1 MNVADVLIK
10 QSRNQSE
17 LRIYTKKTS
26 LIILIFINIQKLNR
40 LKRDLNA
47 SKKNLDSEQEA
58 YTNNT
63 SVIHNE

>member
-10 QSRNQSE
+10 QSRNHSE

-26 LIILIFINIQKLNR
+26 LINIQKLNR

-63 SVIHNE
+63 SVIHNELS